1 MARKVEHIEQIDRY
15 IGAKIQELRLA
26 HGMSRQELGDRI
38 EVTHQ
43 QLQKYEMGIN
53 RVSAGRLAL
62 IAKYLNT
69 TVGTFY
75 DGLDTTL
82 NAVIENVDLNQNQ
95 RMCIEVS
102 RNFMRIKNPE
112 HKDAINSL
120 VRILAKSELAEA
132 NAALAATAALAEH
145 LKENQE

>member
-1 MARKVEHIEQIDRY
+1 MARKVDYIEQIDRY
-15 IGAKIQELRLA
+15 IGMKIQELRLA
-26 HGMSRQELGDRI
+26 LGMSRQELGDLI

-43 QLQKYEMGIN
+43 QLQKYEMGVN

-62 IAKYLNT
+62 IAKFLNT
-69 TVGTFY
+69 SVANFY
-75 DGLDTTL
+75 EGLDFELKSTEPDF
-82 NAVIENVDLNQNQ
+82 NINQNQ

-120 VRILAKSELAEA
+120 VRILARGESIDSAEIEEE
-132 NAALAATAALAEH
+132 AA
-145 LKENQE
+145 

>member
-1 MARKVEHIEQIDRY
+1 MARKVEYIEQIDRH

-26 HGMSRQELGDRI
+26 HGKSRQDLGAFI

-69 TVGTFY
+69 SVGTFY
-75 DGLDTTL
+75 EGLDSML
-82 NAVIENVDLNQNQ
+82 NVIESDINVNQNQ

-102 RNFMRIKNPE
+102 RNFMRIKNTE

-120 VRILAKSELAEA
+120 VRILAKSEAAEA
-132 NAALAATAALAEH
+132 EAALIAATTNAA
-145 LKENQE
+145 

>member
-1 MARKVEHIEQIDRY
+1 MARKVEYIEKIDRY
-15 IGAKIQELRLA
+15 IGSKIQELRLA
-26 HGMSRQELGDRI
+26 HGMSRQELGNHI

-62 IAKYLNT
+62 IAKFLNT
-69 TVGTFY
+69 SVATFY
-75 DGLDTTL
+75 EGLDSSL
-82 NAVIENVDLNQNQ
+82 NAEVEDIDLNQNQ

-120 VRILAKSELAEA
+120 VRILAKSELSEA
-132 NAALAATAALAEH
+132 NAALAALAINTAA
-145 LKENQE
+145 

>member
-1 MARKVEHIEQIDRY
+1 MARKVAYIEEIDKY
-15 IGAKIQELRLA
+15 IGLKIQELRLS
-26 HGMSRQELGDRI
+26 HGMSRQDLGDKI

-62 IAKYLNT
+62 IAKCLDT
-69 TVGTFY
+69 SVSTFY
-75 DGLDTTL
+75 EGLDSKL
-82 NAVIENVDLNQNQ
+82 NVTPSDIDINQNQ

-120 VRILAKSELAEA
+120 VRILARGEQQDITKIASTIEA
-132 NAALAATAALAEH
+132 A
-145 LKENQE
+145 

>member
-1 MARKVEHIEQIDRY
+1 MARKVEYIEKIDRY
-15 IGAKIQELRLA
+15 IGSKIQELRLA
-26 HGMSRQELGDRI
+26 HGMSRQELGNHI

-62 IAKYLNT
+62 IAKFLNT
-69 TVGTFY
+69 SVATFY
-75 DGLDTTL
+75 EGLDSSL
-82 NAVIENVDLNQNQ
+82 NAEVEDIDLNQNQ

-120 VRILAKSELAEA
+120 VRILAKSELSEA
-132 NAALAATAALAEH
+132 NAALAALAINTAV
-145 LKENQE
+145 